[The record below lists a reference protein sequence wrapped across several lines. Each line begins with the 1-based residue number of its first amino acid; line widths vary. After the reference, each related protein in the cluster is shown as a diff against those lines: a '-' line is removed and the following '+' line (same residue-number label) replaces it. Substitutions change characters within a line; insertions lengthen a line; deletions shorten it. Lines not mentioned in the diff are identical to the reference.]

1 MITNLHVKNLALIDE
16 ADVSFRPGL
25 NILTGETG
33 AGKSILLGSIDL
45 ALGQKMSGDILRS
58 GTDHALVELVF
69 EIEDPEILHKLKE
82 LEVETED
89 GILVLSRRVT
99 DGRSLCRLNG
109 ETCTVSRLRQIS
121 SLLLDI
127 HGQHEHQSL
136 LYPER
141 QLAIL
146 DAYGKERL
154 QELLHNTAEAY
165 ETWKTLGNS
174 LDEFSID
181 ERERQREL
189 SLLEYEIK
197 EIEEAAL
204 QPGEDEALEKEY
216 RRMANAQKIAE
227 ALQAVH
233 QLTGEE
239 SAGDSIGRAVR
250 ELNGITGID
259 SELQEVAAGLV
270 NIENLLADFNRE
282 ISLYQE
288 KLTFSEAEFYQT
300 EKRLNQLN
308 TLKSRYGR
316 TLEEVLQYLERQKEI
331 QERFEQFDERKTKAE
346 QAFRKAEMDLDKAS
360 AALSEERQRIA
371 GELSG
376 KIVRELQDLNFLSV
390 SFCIDFIRSSS
401 YHKNGYDEIC
411 FQISTNPGEAVKPL
425 NRVVSGGELSRIMLA
440 IKTLLADKD
449 HTETLLFDE
458 IDTGVSGRT
467 AQKVAE
473 KMARIARTHQVLCV
487 THLAQLAAMAD
498 HHFLIYKDVAE
509 GSTQTHIEKLSQE
522 QSAEEIARILGGA
535 EITEAVRKN
544 AKEMLELAWEKKR
557 SEISR

>member
-69 EIEDPEILHKLKE
+69 EIEDPDILHKLKE

-154 QELLHNTAEAY
+154 QDLLHQTAEAY

-204 QPGEDEALEKEY
+204 QPGEDETLEKEY

-239 SAGDSIGRAVR
+239 NAGDNIGRAVR

-259 SELQEVAAGLV
+259 SELQEAAVSLE

-282 ISLYQE
+282 ISFYQE
-288 KLTFSEAEFYQT
+288 KLIFSEAEFYQT

-308 TLKSRYGR
+308 SLKSRYGR
-316 TLEEVLQYLERQKEI
+316 TLEEVLQYLERQKEKR
-331 QERFEQFDERKTKAE
+331 ERFEQFDERKTKAE

-360 AALSEERQRIA
+360 AALSGERQRIA

-425 NRVVSGGELSRIMLA
+425 NKVVSGGELSRIMLA

-498 HHFLIYKDVAE
+498 HHFLIYKDVSE
-509 GSTQTHIEKLSQE
+509 GSTQTHIEKLSQK

>member
-181 ERERQREL
+181 ECERQREL

-282 ISLYQE
+282 VSLYQE

-316 TLEEVLQYLERQKEI
+316 TLEEVLQYLERQKEK

-557 SEISR
+557 SEIFR